1 MLTYQLLFSVT
12 TSDVKPINSQNS
24 HTIIICSNWKKKQQA
39 RDSSEK
45 GFRSHPLAEIE
56 NKAISLSDKMQQRHG

>member
-1 MLTYQLLFSVT
+1 MKLHFTSKEEIPVKFFQVFRSSEMLTYQLLFSVT
-12 TSDVKPINSQNS
+12 RK
-24 HTIIICSNWKKKQQA
+24 A

-45 GFRSHPLAEIE
+45 DFRSHPLAEIE